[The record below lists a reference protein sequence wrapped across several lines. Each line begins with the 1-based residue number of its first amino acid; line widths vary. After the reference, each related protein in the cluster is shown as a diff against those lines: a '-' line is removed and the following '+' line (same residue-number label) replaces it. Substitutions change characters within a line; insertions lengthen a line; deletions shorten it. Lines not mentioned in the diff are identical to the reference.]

1 MARYT
6 GPVCR
11 LCRRERTKL
20 FLKGERCYS
29 LKCPVSE
36 AVTDRHSRAYPP
48 GEHGR
53 DRMRQGSEYLAQ
65 LREKQKARRI
75 YGVLERQFRNLYEE
89 ANRQPGITGENLLRN
104 LELRLDNVVFRAGWG
119 ASRSQAR
126 QFVRHGHV
134 LVDGKRVTIPS
145 YRVRKGQTV
154 SLDTGARNMFAVR
167 RNMDTL
173 DRQTPAWLQGSDAGF
188 AVEVLNPP
196 LREHI
201 DEPVREQLIVELYSK

>member
-75 YGVLERQFRNLYEE
+75 YGILEKQFRNMYEE
-89 ANRQPGITGENLLRN
+89 ATRQPGITGENLLRN
-104 LELRLDNVVFRAGWG
+104 LELRLDNTVFRTSFA
-119 ASRSQAR
+119 ASRNQAR
-126 QFVRHGHV
+126 QLVRHGHV
-134 LVDGKRVTIPS
+134 LVNGQRVTIPS
-145 YRVRKGQTV
+145 YQVREGDVVGLGPKA
-154 SLDTGARNMFAVR
+154 LHNIIIRHNL
-167 RNMDTL
+167 DTL
-173 DRQTPAWLQGSDAGF
+173 DHAVPAWLDVNSEKLEATVRGA
-188 AVEVLNPP
+188 P
-196 LREHI
+196 LREQI
-201 DEPVREQLIVELYSK
+201 DVPVREQLIVELYSK

>member
-53 DRMRQGSEYLAQ
+53 DRMRQGSEYLSQ

-75 YGVLERQFRNLYEE
+75 YGVLEKQFRNLYEE
-89 ANRQPGITGENLLRN
+89 ANRQPGITGENLLRM
-104 LELRLDNVVFRAGWG
+104 LELRLDNVAFRAAWG
-119 ASRSQAR
+119 ASRAQAR
-126 QFVRHGHV
+126 QLVRHGHV
-134 LVDGKRVTIPS
+134 LVNGKRVTIPS
-145 YRVRKGQTV
+145 YRVRVDDVV
-154 SLDTGARNMFAVR
+154 SLKPSSREMYIVR
-167 RNMDTL
+167 RNLDTL
-173 DRQTPAWLQGSDAGF
+173 DRALPLWLDASEGRHQVRV
-188 AVEVLNPP
+188 AALPE
-196 LREHI
+196 RQQI
-201 DEPVREQLIVELYSK
+201 DEAVRESLIVELYSK

>member
-20 FLKGERCYS
+20 FLKGERCFS
-29 LKCPVSE
+29 LKCPVSD

-75 YGVLERQFRNLYEE
+75 YGVLEKQFRNLYEE
-89 ANRQPGITGENLLRN
+89 ANRQPGITGENLLRM
-104 LELRLDNVVFRAGWG
+104 LELRLDNVAFRAAWG
-119 ASRSQAR
+119 ASRAQAR
-126 QFVRHGHV
+126 QLVRHGHV
-134 LVDGKRVTIPS
+134 FVNGKRVTIPS
-145 YRVRKGQTV
+145 YRVRVDDVV
-154 SLDTGARNMFAVR
+154 SLKPSSREMFVVR
-167 RNMDTL
+167 RNLDTL
-173 DRQTPAWLQGSDAGF
+173 DRQVPLWLEAQENRTQVRVA
-188 AVEVLNPP
+188 ALPE
-196 LREHI
+196 RQQI
-201 DEPVREQLIVELYSK
+201 DESVRESLIVELYSK

>member
-53 DRMRQGSEYLAQ
+53 DRMRQGSEYLSQ

-75 YGVLERQFRNLYEE
+75 YGVLEKQFRNLYEE
-89 ANRQPGITGENLLRN
+89 ANRAPGITGENLLRM
-104 LELRLDNVVFRAGWG
+104 LELRLDNVAFRACWG

-126 QFVRHGHV
+126 QLVRHGHV
-134 LVDGKRVTIPS
+134 NVNGKRVTIPS
-145 YRVRKGQTV
+145 YRVKVDDVV
-154 SLDTGARNMFAVR
+154 SLKASSRELFIVR
-167 RNMDTL
+167 RNLDTL
-173 DRQTPAWLQGSDAGF
+173 DRQLPLWLDASDGRNQVRVASLP
-188 AVEVLNPP
+188 E
-196 LREHI
+196 RQQI
-201 DEPVREQLIVELYSK
+201 DETVRESLIVELYSK

>member
-53 DRMRQGSEYLAQ
+53 DRMRQGSEYLSQ

-75 YGVLERQFRNLYEE
+75 YGILEKQFRNMYEE
-89 ANRQPGITGENLLRN
+89 ANRQPGHHR
-104 LELRLDNVVFRAGWG
+104 
-119 ASRSQAR
+119 
-126 QFVRHGHV
+126 
-134 LVDGKRVTIPS
+134 
-145 YRVRKGQTV
+145 
-154 SLDTGARNMFAVR
+154 
-167 RNMDTL
+167 
-173 DRQTPAWLQGSDAGF
+173 
-188 AVEVLNPP
+188 
-196 LREHI
+196 
-201 DEPVREQLIVELYSK
+201 

>member
-20 FLKGERCYS
+20 FLKGERCFS

-75 YGVLERQFRNLYEE
+75 YGVLEKQFRNLYEE
-89 ANRQPGITGENLLRN
+89 ADRLPGITGEILLRM
-104 LELRLDNVVFRAGWG
+104 LEMRLDNVAFRAGWA
-119 ASRSQAR
+119 ASRAQAR

-134 LVDGKRVTIPS
+134 LVTAKRVTIPS
-145 YRVRKGQTV
+145 YRVRKGDRVTLAQSSREV
-154 SLDTGARNMFAVR
+154 FVVR

-173 DRQTPAWLQGSDAGF
+173 DRQRPPWLEASDGGF
-188 AVEVLNPP
+188 TVEVLNPP
-196 LREHI
+196 LRDHI
-201 DEPVREQLIVELYSK
+201 DEPVQEQLIVEYYSK